1 MKLKCGY
8 RVKEWNDAKR
18 QVREVLI
25 DCAKARDVI
34 SYFELAVRVAAIKL
48 DPDSLALRTMLREI
62 GNEEHAAGRGMLT
75 ALVVS
80 TASQRRP
87 DLEFFYLATQ
97 LGKNT
102 NDVLRCWINELKRL
116 FRYWSKVRGKQT
128 PYRANHELQVIMPVG

>member
-8 RVKEWNDAKR
+8 RVKEWHQAK
-18 QVREVLI
+18 QEVKAVLV
-25 DCAKARDVI
+25 DRAKAKDVI

-80 TASQRRP
+80 TAGQRQP
-87 DLEFFYLATQ
+87 DLEFLYLATQ

-102 NDVLRCWINELKRL
+102 SDIWRCWIRELKRL
-116 FRYWSKVRGKQT
+116 FRYWSKARRKQT
-128 PYRANHELQVIMPVG
+128 PYRRSPKQP